1 MINLTFETFDE
12 MVAFAGQILGTLT
25 GKAVAVPVV
34 QNTAP
39 GTVAAPTE
47 PIPQAPVVQQPTAPV
62 VQQPTALVS
71 QATTVAPVTPQAPV
85 APQAPTQMPTY
96 SIDQIAVGAIQL
108 KDAGRLGEFQQLLAR
123 FGVAALT
130 QLQPAQLPEIAA
142 ELQKMGVKL

>member
-12 MVAFAGQILGTLT
+12 MVAFAGQILGTQT
-25 GKAVAVPVV
+25 GKAVA

-39 GTVAAPTE
+39 VTE
-47 PIPQAPVVQQPTAPV
+47 
-62 VQQPTALVS
+62 
-71 QATTVAPVTPQAPV
+71 ATTVAPAQAPV
-85 APQAPTQMPTY
+85 TPQAPTQMPTY

>member
-12 MVAFAGQILGTLT
+12 MVVFAGQILGTQT
-25 GKAVAVPVV
+25 ERAVVVPVV
-34 QNTAP
+34 QNTTTDT
-39 GTVAAPTE
+39 TVAPTK
-47 PIPQAPVVQQPTAPV
+47 PIPQ
-62 VQQPTALVS
+62 
-71 QATTVAPVTPQAPV
+71 APVTPQAPTAPV
-85 APQAPTQMPTY
+85 TPQAPTQMPTY

-130 QLQPAQLPEIAA
+130 QLQPSQLPEIAV

>member
-12 MVAFAGQILGTLT
+12 MVVFAKQILGNQT
-25 GKAVAVPVV
+25 GKAVV
-34 QNTAP
+34 QNTAT
-39 GTVAAPTE
+39 GTVVAPTE
-47 PIPQAPVVQQPTAPV
+47 PIPQAPVVQQPTASV
-62 VQQPTALVS
+62 T
-71 QATTVAPVTPQAPV
+71 QATTVAPVTPQTPVQPQTPVTSQAPV
-85 APQAPTQMPTY
+85 TPQAPVQMPTY

>member
-12 MVAFAGQILGTLT
+12 MVAFAGQILGTQT
-25 GKAVAVPVV
+25 EKV
-34 QNTAP
+34 
-39 GTVAAPTE
+39 VAAPTASVQQ
-47 PIPQAPVVQQPTAPV
+47 PTQPVTPQAPTAPVVQQPTAPV
-62 VQQPTALVS
+62 VQQ
-71 QATTVAPVTPQAPV
+71 
-85 APQAPTQMPTY
+85 APTQMPTY
-96 SIDQIAVGAIQL
+96 SIDRIAVGAIQL

>member
-1 MINLTFETFDE
+1 MINLTFDTFDE
-12 MVAFAGQILGTLT
+12 MVAFAGQILGTQT
-25 GKAVAVPVV
+25 GKAVA
-34 QNTAP
+34 T
-39 GTVAAPTE
+39 
-47 PIPQAPVVQQPTAPV
+47 PQAPVTQATPVAPV
-62 VQQPTALVS
+62 TPQTPVQPQT
-71 QATTVAPVTPQAPV
+71 PVTPQAPV
-85 APQAPTQMPTY
+85 QMPTY

>member
-12 MVAFAGQILGTLT
+12 MVVFAKQILGNQT
-25 GKAVAVPVV
+25 AVVEPVSTHIEIKPSMPVIPETPAVQQPDSV
-34 QNTAP
+34 
-39 GTVAAPTE
+39 APTQQS
-47 PIPQAPVVQQPTAPV
+47 QAPVT
-62 VQQPTALVS
+62 
-71 QATTVAPVTPQAPV
+71 
-85 APQAPTQMPTY
+85 PQAPTQMPTY

>member
-12 MVAFAGQILGTLT
+12 MVAFAGQILSTQT
-25 GKAVAVPVV
+25 EKV
-34 QNTAP
+34 
-39 GTVAAPTE
+39 VAAPVQQPTQ
-47 PIPQAPVVQQPTAPV
+47 PVIPQAPTAPV
-62 VQQPTALVS
+62 T
-71 QATTVAPVTPQAPV
+71 
-85 APQAPTQMPTY
+85 PQAPTQMPTY

>member
-12 MVAFAGQILGTLT
+12 MVVFAKQILGNQT
-25 GKAVAVPVV
+25 AVGASVSTHTDIKPSMPVIPEAPAVQKPDSV
-34 QNTAP
+34 
-39 GTVAAPTE
+39 APT
-47 PIPQAPVVQQPTAPV
+47 QQ
-62 VQQPTALVS
+62 S
-71 QATTVAPVTPQAPV
+71 QAPVTPQAPV
-85 APQAPTQMPTY
+85 TQQAPVQMPTY

>member
-12 MVAFAGQILGTLT
+12 MVAFAGQILGTQT

-34 QNTAP
+34 QNTA
-39 GTVAAPTE
+39 TDTAVAPTK
-47 PIPQAPVVQQPTAPV
+47 PIPTTPVTQ
-62 VQQPTALVS
+62 
-71 QATTVAPVTPQAPV
+71 APVTPQALV
-85 APQAPTQMPTY
+85 TPQAPTQMPTY

>member
-12 MVAFAGQILGTLT
+12 MVVFAKQILGNQT
-25 GKAVAVPVV
+25 GKAVV
-34 QNTAP
+34 QNTAT
-39 GTVAAPTE
+39 GTVVAPTE
-47 PIPQAPVVQQPTAPV
+47 PIPQAPVVQQPTASV
-62 VQQPTALVS
+62 T
-71 QATTVAPVTPQAPV
+71 QATTVAPVTPQTPVQPQTPVTSQAPV
-85 APQAPTQMPTY
+85 QMPTY

-108 KDAGRLGEFQQLLAR
+108 KDAGRLGEFQQLLAK

>member
-1 MINLTFETFDE
+1 MINLTFDTFDE
-12 MVAFAGQILGTLT
+12 MVAFAGQILGTQT

-34 QNTAP
+34 QNTAT
-39 GTVAAPTE
+39 GTVVAPTE
-47 PIPQAPVVQQPTAPV
+47 PIPIAPVTKATTAAPAQAPVTPQT
-62 VQQPTALVS
+62 
-71 QATTVAPVTPQAPV
+71 PVTPQAPV
-85 APQAPTQMPTY
+85 TQQAPTQMPTY

>member
-12 MVAFAGQILGTLT
+12 MVVFARQILGNQT

-34 QNTAP
+34 QNTAT
-39 GTVAAPTE
+39 GMVAAPTE

-62 VQQPTALVS
+62 S
-71 QATTVAPVTPQAPV
+71 QATTVAPVT
-85 APQAPTQMPTY
+85 PQAPTQMPTY

>member
-12 MVAFAGQILGTLT
+12 MVAFAGQILGTQT
-25 GKAVAVPVV
+25 GKAVATPTASVQPQTPV
-34 QNTAP
+34 T
-39 GTVAAPTE
+39 
-47 PIPQAPVVQQPTAPV
+47 PQAPVVQQPTAPV
-62 VQQPTALVS
+62 VQQPTAPVV
-71 QATTVAPVTPQAPV
+71 QQPTAPVT
-85 APQAPTQMPTY
+85 PQAPTQMPTY

>member
-12 MVAFAGQILGTLT
+12 MVVFAGQILGTQT
-25 GKAVAVPVV
+25 ERAVVVPVV
-34 QNTAP
+34 QNTTTDT
-39 GTVAAPTE
+39 TVAPTK
-47 PIPQAPVVQQPTAPV
+47 PIPQ
-62 VQQPTALVS
+62 
-71 QATTVAPVTPQAPV
+71 APVTPQAPTAPV
-85 APQAPTQMPTY
+85 TPQAPTQMPTY

-130 QLQPAQLPEIAA
+130 QLQPTQLPEIAA

>member
-12 MVAFAGQILGTLT
+12 MVVFAGQILGTQT
-25 GKAVAVPVV
+25 ERAVVVPVV
-34 QNTAP
+34 QNTTTDT
-39 GTVAAPTE
+39 TVAPTK
-47 PIPQAPVVQQPTAPV
+47 PIPQAPVT
-62 VQQPTALVS
+62 
-71 QATTVAPVTPQAPV
+71 
-85 APQAPTQMPTY
+85 PQAPTQMPTY

-130 QLQPAQLPEIAA
+130 QLQPSQLPEIAV

>member
-12 MVAFAGQILGTLT
+12 MVVFAKQILGNQT
-25 GKAVAVPVV
+25 AVVESVSPVKTVEPSVPVIPEMPAIQQPDSV
-34 QNTAP
+34 
-39 GTVAAPTE
+39 VPTQQS
-47 PIPQAPVVQQPTAPV
+47 QAPVT
-62 VQQPTALVS
+62 
-71 QATTVAPVTPQAPV
+71 
-85 APQAPTQMPTY
+85 PQAPTQMPTY

>member
-12 MVAFAGQILGTLT
+12 MVIFAKQILGNQT
-25 GKAVAVPVV
+25 AVGAPVIPEVPAV
-34 QNTAP
+34 QQ
-39 GTVAAPTE
+39 
-47 PIPQAPVVQQPTAPV
+47 PQAPVT
-62 VQQPTALVS
+62 
-71 QATTVAPVTPQAPV
+71 
-85 APQAPTQMPTY
+85 PQAPTQMPTY

>member
-12 MVAFAGQILGTLT
+12 MVAFAGQILGTQT

-34 QNTAP
+34 QNTA
-39 GTVAAPTE
+39 TDTAVAPTK
-47 PIPQAPVVQQPTAPV
+47 PIPTTPVTQAPVT
-62 VQQPTALVS
+62 
-71 QATTVAPVTPQAPV
+71 
-85 APQAPTQMPTY
+85 PQAPTQMPTY

>member
-12 MVAFAGQILGTLT
+12 MVAFAGQILGAQT
-25 GKAVAVPVV
+25 GKAVATPATTVAPAV
-34 QNTAP
+34 QQPTAP
-39 GTVAAPTE
+39 VTQTTE
-47 PIPQAPVVQQPTAPV
+47 PVVQQPTAPV
-62 VQQPTALVS
+62 
-71 QATTVAPVTPQAPV
+71 TPQAPV
-85 APQAPTQMPTY
+85 QMPTY

>member
-12 MVAFAGQILGTLT
+12 MVVFAKQILGNQT
-25 GKAVAVPVV
+25 AVGASVSTHTDIKPSMPVIPEVPAVQQPNSV
-34 QNTAP
+34 
-39 GTVAAPTE
+39 APTQQS
-47 PIPQAPVVQQPTAPV
+47 QAPVT
-62 VQQPTALVS
+62 
-71 QATTVAPVTPQAPV
+71 
-85 APQAPTQMPTY
+85 PQAPTQMPTY

-130 QLQPAQLPEIAA
+130 QLQPAQLPEIAV

>member
-12 MVAFAGQILGTLT
+12 MVVFAKQILGNQIAIEAPVSTHTDIKLSMPVIPEMPT
-25 GKAVAVPVV
+25 TQQPDSVVPT
-34 QNTAP
+34 QQS
-39 GTVAAPTE
+39 
-47 PIPQAPVVQQPTAPV
+47 QAP
-62 VQQPTALVS
+62 
-71 QATTVAPVTPQAPV
+71 AT
-85 APQAPTQMPTY
+85 PQAPTQMPTY

>member
-12 MVAFAGQILGTLT
+12 MVAFAGQILGNQT
-25 GKAVAVPVV
+25 GKAAAVPVV
-34 QNTAP
+34 KNTAI
-39 GTVAAPTE
+39 GTVVAPTE

-62 VQQPTALVS
+62 T
-71 QATTVAPVTPQAPV
+71 QATTVAPVTPQTPV
-85 APQAPTQMPTY
+85 TPQAPVQMPTY

>member
-1 MINLTFETFDE
+1 
-12 MVAFAGQILGTLT
+12 
-25 GKAVAVPVV
+25 
-34 QNTAP
+34 
-39 GTVAAPTE
+39 
-47 PIPQAPVVQQPTAPV
+47 
-62 VQQPTALVS
+62 
-71 QATTVAPVTPQAPV
+71 
-85 APQAPTQMPTY
+85 MPTY

>member
-12 MVAFAGQILGTLT
+12 MVAFAGQILGTQT
-25 GKAVAVPVV
+25 GKAVAVPAV
-34 QNTAP
+34 QNTAT

-62 VQQPTALVS
+62 S
-71 QATTVAPVTPQAPV
+71 QATTAAPVT
-85 APQAPTQMPTY
+85 PQAPTQMPTY

>member
-12 MVAFAGQILGTLT
+12 MVAFAGQILGTQT
-25 GKAVAVPVV
+25 GKAVAVPVA
-34 QNTAP
+34 QNTAT
-39 GTVAAPTE
+39 GTVVAPTE

-62 VQQPTALVS
+62 TK
-71 QATTVAPVTPQAPV
+71 ATTVAPAQAPV
-85 APQAPTQMPTY
+85 TPQAPTQMPTY

-130 QLQPAQLPEIAA
+130 HLQPAQLPEIAA

>member
-12 MVAFAGQILGTLT
+12 MVVFAKQILGSQTD
-25 GKAVAVPVV
+25 V
-34 QNTAP
+34 TAP
-39 GTVAAPTE
+39 AQVNIKPSMPVIPESMGPTRQS
-47 PIPQAPVVQQPTAPV
+47 QAPVT
-62 VQQPTALVS
+62 
-71 QATTVAPVTPQAPV
+71 
-85 APQAPTQMPTY
+85 PQAPTQMPTY

-108 KDAGRLGEFQQLLAR
+108 KDAGRLGEFQQLLAK

>member
-12 MVAFAGQILGTLT
+12 MVAFAGQILGTQTGQILGTQT
-25 GKAVAVPVV
+25 GKAVATPA
-34 QNTAP
+34 T
-39 GTVAAPTE
+39 TVAPA
-47 PIPQAPVVQQPTAPV
+47 VQQPTAPV
-62 VQQPTALVS
+62 TQTTAPVT
-71 QATTVAPVTPQAPV
+71 QTTAPVTPQTPV
-85 APQAPTQMPTY
+85 QMPTY